1 MNLDFTK
8 HVESSQEASAWYAL
22 YTKHQ
27 HEKSAADIL
36 CLKGFETIAPM
47 YRAKHRWKDRTKE
60 LLLPVFPC
68 YVFVRSTMQR
78 KLDILRTPGV
88 FWMVSSAG
96 QPCIVPEDD
105 MELVRQV
112 SASPIPV
119 EPYPYLRTGEHVRVC
134 SGPFAGHKGILTRIK
149 NSLRVVLSVELLQ
162 KSVALELDA
171 SLLEPWDSPRVS
183 ALPEL
188 TESRRIA

>member
-1 MNLDFTK
+1 MNLGFAA
-8 HVESSQEASAWYAL
+8 SSEAIEPSAWYAL

-36 CLKGFETIAPM
+36 RLKGFETLAPT

-68 YVFVRSTMQR
+68 YVFVRSAMQR

-88 FWMVSSAG
+88 FCMVSSAG
-96 QPCIVPEDD
+96 QPCVVPEDD

-112 SASPIPV
+112 SASSVPV
-119 EPYPYLRTGEHVRVC
+119 EPHPYLRTGEYVRIS
-134 SGPFAGHKGILTRIK
+134 SGPFAGHKGVLTRIK
-149 NSLRVVLSVELLQ
+149 NGLRVVLSVELLQ

-171 SLLEPWDSPRVS
+171 SVLEPWDSPRVP
-183 ALPEL
+183 AVAEM
-188 TESRRIA
+188 TVSRHIA